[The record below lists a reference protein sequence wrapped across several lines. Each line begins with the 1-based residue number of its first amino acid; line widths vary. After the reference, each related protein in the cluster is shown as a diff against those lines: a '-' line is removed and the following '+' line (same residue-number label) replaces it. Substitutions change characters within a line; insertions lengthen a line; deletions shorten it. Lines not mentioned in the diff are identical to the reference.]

1 MSVAINA
8 NFFPLRMSLR
18 RREPVQ
24 LKVEVANRGN
34 NSKMLSLGVVVAR
47 SLSLDKGG
55 LKSSASERV
64 EALLPGERKTIYFDV
79 FPKPQFADIG
89 EYPVE
94 ITVKEYGRNYSD
106 IVEEYEK
113 LMDLKVEK

>member
-8 NFFPLRMSLR
+8 NFFPLRLSLR
-18 RREPVQ
+18 RKEPVQ
-24 LKVEVANRGN
+24 LKVEVANRGS
-34 NSKMLSLGVVVAR
+34 NSKMLTLGVVVAR

-64 EALLPGERKTIYFDV
+64 DALLPGERKIVYFDV
-79 FPKPQFADIG
+79 YPKPQFADVG

-94 ITVKEYGRNYSD
+94 ITVKEYGKNYSD

-113 LMDLKVEK
+113 SMDLKVEK

>member
-8 NFFPLRMSLR
+8 NFFPLRLSLR
-18 RREPVQ
+18 RKEPVQ
-24 LKVEVANRGN
+24 LKVEVQNRGS
-34 NSKMLSLGVVVAR
+34 NSKMLSLGVIVAR

-64 EALLPGERKTIYFDV
+64 EALLPGERKTFYFDV
-79 FPKPQFADIG
+79 FPKPQFANVG

-94 ITVKEYGRNYSD
+94 ITVKEYGKNYSE
-106 IVEEYEK
+106 IVDEFEK
-113 LMDLKVEK
+113 LMDLKVEG